1 METMYAGHC
10 CKHYIPSCLQECF
23 NKEYSMDF
31 WPPQSRNERKFY
43 DHTMFYA
50 EHLMRSLLQGFAP
63 LTEDQYRVLCK
74 KIETNA

>member
-1 METMYAGHC
+1 
-10 CKHYIPSCLQECF
+10 
-23 NKEYSMDF
+23 MDF